1 MLFKPV
7 TYPQGYGFKPNKTTW
22 GGNVLED
29 VSGKTGYRYHLFAS
43 AMTNGCG
50 LGAWSSN
57 SRVEHAVSAEPTG
70 PFLFKDVAINT
81 WAHNTAPIA
90 LPGNAGYA
98 IVHIGKG
105 VGKPDGGK
113 NCTTHSSDPYSS
125 SLYSSS
131 SSIGTLLSVPPTA
144 AGDAAANAKP
154 PAGSRIHVSPSLD
167 GPWVPLLNDTLPQ
180 DDCDNPSPW
189 VHPNGTFF
197 LACGR
202 QIKGNYIHLWR
213 SENIWGPWINVSE
226 MRPPNMAP
234 SGPPGKW
241 EDEFVYTDHR
251 GNFHALWHAFD
262 LSEKERKSCTNS
274 TVSAHTF
281 SLDGINWHAS
291 ETQPYTTQVATA
303 PLASPPWA
311 TADRIE
317 SNLVTVSTRERP
329 KLLFNSSGHMTHLV
343 NGVSGAPQCGDDVKP
358 PHACANCKLKYW
370 DYTLIAPLD
379 V

>member
-1 MLFKPV
+1 MCTPV
-7 TYPQGYGFKPNKTTW
+7 RRFCNLPSWCRTRR
-22 GGNVLED
+22 
-29 VSGKTGYRYHLFAS
+29 SG
-43 AMTNGCG
+43 
-50 LGAWSSN
+50 
-57 SRVEHAVSAEPTG
+57 
-70 PFLFKDVAINT
+70 
-81 WAHNTAPIA
+81 TA
-90 LPGNAGYA
+90 
-98 IVHIGKG
+98 
-105 VGKPDGGK
+105 D
-113 NCTTHSSDPYSS
+113 
-125 SLYSSS
+125 
-131 SSIGTLLSVPPTA
+131 PTA
-144 AGDAAANAKP
+144 IYLLLKVTHFFHSPCFLPRSP
-154 PAGSRIHVSPSLD
+154 PPF
-167 GPWVPLLNDTLPQ
+167 PLHT
-180 DDCDNPSPW
+180 
-189 VHPNGTFF
+189 
-197 LACGR
+197 A
-202 QIKGNYIHLWR
+202 
-213 SENIWGPWINVSE
+213 
-226 MRPPNMAP
+226 
-234 SGPPGKW
+234 
-241 EDEFVYTDHR
+241 DHR